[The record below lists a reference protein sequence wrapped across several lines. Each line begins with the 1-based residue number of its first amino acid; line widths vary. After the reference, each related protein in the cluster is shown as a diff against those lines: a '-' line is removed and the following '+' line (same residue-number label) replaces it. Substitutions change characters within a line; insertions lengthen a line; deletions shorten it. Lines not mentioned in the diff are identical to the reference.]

1 MRDLR
6 ILFMGTPEFATT
18 ILDHVINE
26 DYNVVGVVTAPD
38 KPAGRGR
45 KIHESHVKGYAVKK
59 GLKVLQ
65 PTNLKSEEFSEQLNE
80 LDPNVIIVVA
90 FRMLPK
96 QVWQYPEYGT
106 FNLHA
111 SLLPQYRGAAP
122 IHWAIING
130 ETTTGVSTFFIDE
143 KIDTG
148 EMILQKETTI
158 TPDETVGDLHDKL
171 MNLGCST
178 VTNTLKLIAEDTV
191 TTTPQPQN
199 ITLKTAYK
207 LNNDNTRVDWSLPV
221 NEVYNKIRG
230 LNPFP
235 VAYTILYQDNEELR
249 MKLYKVRMRQEEH
262 SKSPG
267 TINIEDSTLKIAAK
281 DGFILVEELQLPG
294 KRKMAIKDLLNGFSF
309 KEDSYVV

>member
-158 TPDETVGDLHDKL
+158 TPDETVGELHDKL

-178 VTNTLKLIAEDTV
+178 VTETLKLISEDTV
-191 TTTPQPQN
+191 TTTPQPQDT
-199 ITLKTAYK
+199 TLKTAYK
-207 LNNDNTRVDWSLPV
+207 LNNDNTRVNWSLPI

-235 VAYTILYQDNEELR
+235 VAYTILHQDNEELR
-249 MKLYKVRMRQEEH
+249 MKLYKVRMQQEEH

>member
-158 TPDETVGDLHDKL
+158 TPDETVGELHDKL

-178 VTNTLKLIAEDTV
+178 VTETLKLIAEDTV
-191 TTTPQPQN
+191 TTTPQPQDT
-199 ITLKTAYK
+199 TLKTAYK
-207 LNNDNTRVDWSLPV
+207 LNNDNTRVNWSLPV

-235 VAYTILYQDNEELR
+235 VAYTILHQDNEELR
-249 MKLYKVRMRQEEH
+249 MKLYKVRMQQEEH

-267 TINIEDSTLKIAAK
+267 ALNIEDSTLKIAAK

>member
-158 TPDETVGDLHDKL
+158 TPDETVGELHDKL

-178 VTNTLKLIAEDTV
+178 VTETLKLISEDTV

-235 VAYTILYQDNEELR
+235 VAYTILHQDNEELR

>member
-158 TPDETVGDLHDKL
+158 TPDETVGELHDKL

-178 VTNTLKLIAEDTV
+178 VTETLKLIAEDTV
-191 TTTPQPQN
+191 TTTPQPQDT
-199 ITLKTAYK
+199 TLKTAYK
-207 LNNDNTRVDWSLPV
+207 LNNDNTRVNWSLPV

-235 VAYTILYQDNEELR
+235 VAYTILHQDNEELR
-249 MKLYKVRMRQEEH
+249 MKLYKVRMQQEEH

-267 TINIEDSTLKIAAK
+267 TLNIEDSTLKIAAK

>member
-158 TPDETVGDLHDKL
+158 TPDETVGELHDKL

-178 VTNTLKLIAEDTV
+178 VTETLKLISEDTV
-191 TTTPQPQN
+191 TTTPQPQDT
-199 ITLKTAYK
+199 TLKTAYK
-207 LNNDNTRVDWSLPV
+207 LNNDNTRVNWSLPV

-235 VAYTILYQDNEELR
+235 VAYTILHQDNEELR
-249 MKLYKVRMRQEEH
+249 MKLYKVRMQQEEH

-267 TINIEDSTLKIAAK
+267 ALNIEDSTLKIAAK

>member
-65 PTNLKSEEFSEQLNE
+65 PTNLKSKEFSEQLNE

-158 TPDETVGDLHDKL
+158 TPDETVGELHDKL

-178 VTNTLKLIAEDTV
+178 VTETLKLISEDTV
-191 TTTPQPQN
+191 TTTPQLKDT
-199 ITLKTAYK
+199 TLKTAYK
-207 LNNDNTRVDWSLPV
+207 LNNDNTRVNWSLPV

-235 VAYTILYQDNEELR
+235 VAYTILHQDNEELR
-249 MKLYKVRMRQEEH
+249 MKLYKVRMQQEEH

>member
-235 VAYTILYQDNEELR
+235 VAYTILHQDNEELR

>member
-1 MRDLR
+1 
-6 ILFMGTPEFATT
+6 MGTPEFAKT

-148 EMILQKETTI
+148 EMILQKEITI
-158 TPDETVGDLHDKL
+158 TPDETVGELHDKL

-178 VTNTLKLIAEDTV
+178 VTETLKLISEDTV

-235 VAYTILYQDNEELR
+235 VAYTILHQDNEELR
-249 MKLYKVRMRQEEH
+249 MKLYKVRMQQEEH

>member
-1 MRDLR
+1 
-6 ILFMGTPEFATT
+6 MGTPEFATT

>member
-80 LDPNVIIVVA
+80 LDPNVNIVVA

-235 VAYTILYQDNEELR
+235 VAYTILHQDNEELR

>member
-1 MRDLR
+1 
-6 ILFMGTPEFATT
+6 MGTPEFATT

-178 VTNTLKLIAEDTV
+178 VTETLKLISEDTV

>member
-1 MRDLR
+1 MFLLTRL
-6 ILFMGTPEFATT
+6 
-18 ILDHVINE
+18 
-26 DYNVVGVVTAPD
+26 APQ
-38 KPAGRGR
+38 K
-45 KIHESHVKGYAVKK
+45 
-59 GLKVLQ
+59 
-65 PTNLKSEEFSEQLNE
+65 
-80 LDPNVIIVVA
+80 
-90 FRMLPK
+90 
-96 QVWQYPEYGT
+96 W
-106 FNLHA
+106 
-111 SLLPQYRGAAP
+111 
-122 IHWAIING
+122 
-130 ETTTGVSTFFIDE
+130 TFFIDE

-171 MNLGCST
+171 MNLWCST
-178 VTNTLKLIAEDTV
+178 VTETLKLISEDTV

-235 VAYTILYQDNEELR
+235 VAYTILHQDNEELR

>member
-235 VAYTILYQDNEELR
+235 VAYTILHQDNEELR

-267 TINIEDSTLKIAAK
+267 ALNIEDSTLKIAAK

>member
-1 MRDLR
+1 
-6 ILFMGTPEFATT
+6 MGTPEFATT

-65 PTNLKSEEFSEQLNE
+65 PTNLKSEEFNEQLNE

-158 TPDETVGDLHDKL
+158 TSDETVGELHDKL

-178 VTNTLKLIAEDTV
+178 VTETLKLISEDTV
-191 TTTPQPQN
+191 TTTPQPQDT
-199 ITLKTAYK
+199 TLKTAYK
-207 LNNDNTRVDWSLPV
+207 LNNDNTRVNWSLPV

-235 VAYTILYQDNEELR
+235 VAYTILHQDNEELR
-249 MKLYKVRMRQEEH
+249 MKLYKVRMQQEEH

-267 TINIEDSTLKIAAK
+267 TLNIEDSTLKIAAK